1 MALWRKL
8 ISSSLPAVTEQDE
21 HSPSVQ
27 LSSVAQSCPKLC
39 DTMDCSTPG
48 FPVHHQLLELVQPHV
63 HQVSDPIQPSHSL
76 SSLSPLAFNLCWLKV
91 KKFVLL
97 KCYLFLSYT
106 KAMNHFLIRLWHAPK
121 SGFYTTTGNG
131 QFSGW
136 TKKKLESTSQ
146 SQTCT
151 PPKRS
156 WSLFGGLL
164 PIRST
169 TAFWI
174 LVKPLHL
181 RSTLSKSMRCTQNCN
196 ACSWQWSTER
206 AWLLSTMT
214 PDHTSHNQ
222 HFKSRMNW
230 ALKFCLFHHSHLT
243 SCQLTT
249 TSSSILRT
257 FCRENASITSRM
269 QKMLS
274 KGSSNPKAQGFML

>member
-1 MALWRKL
+1 MA
-8 ISSSLPAVTEQDE
+8 
-21 HSPSVQ
+21 
-27 LSSVAQSCPKLC
+27 SSVVVPRRSLKALPKAKLAPPQKGHGHCLVVCCP
-39 DTMDCSTPG
+39 
-48 FPVHHQLLELVQPHV
+48 
-63 HQVSDPIQPSHSL
+63 SDPL
-76 SSLSPLAFNLCWLKV
+76 
-91 KKFVLL
+91 
-97 KCYLFLSYT
+97 
-106 KAMNHFLIRLWHAPK
+106 
-121 SGFYTTTGNG
+121 
-131 QFSGW
+131 
-136 TKKKLESTSQ
+136 
-146 SQTCT
+146 
-151 PPKRS
+151 
-156 WSLFGGLL
+156 
-164 PIRST
+164 

-196 ACSWQWSTER
+196 ACSWQRSTER

-230 ALKFCLFHHSHLT
+230 ALKFCLFHHIHLT

-274 KGSSNPKAQGFML
+274 KSSLNPKARIFMLQE